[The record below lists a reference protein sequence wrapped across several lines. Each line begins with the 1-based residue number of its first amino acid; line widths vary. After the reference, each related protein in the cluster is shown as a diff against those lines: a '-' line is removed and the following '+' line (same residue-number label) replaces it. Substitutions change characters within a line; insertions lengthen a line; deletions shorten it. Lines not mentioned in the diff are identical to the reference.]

1 MLAALLKKSSP
12 THFATPYKLGH
23 DKTFHL
29 LEARRGRGK
38 SFSMAYWALQ
48 VARQKVPVVANF
60 HLDHYWLSVELL
72 RFGTFARL
80 QDALDWCAQNVRF
93 VNSWDEIMLAHDCLV
108 LLDEVNRL
116 FDSQDRSKEDKAPK
130 VVFEWLQLSRRNKI
144 TLVFAAQSMDWLT
157 PRVRQLF
164 DLLWRAKKE
173 MGRGRQSAQ
182 IKRFWLYGADPW
194 SKGLSEDPSRGADYK
209 AVIPFDKRIYSLY
222 DTLERIIAIPNES
235 KFSRFWDVYQH
246 QLETGIIPRPA
257 PGRAVPELPEWW
269 GPLGAGVPAPGA
281 AVAPPVLPSAPVCVA
296 PGAARVPGRHVLLSA
311 AGAQSTAAVLRETQT
326 QPHAEGRVLH

>member
-12 THFATPYKLGH
+12 THFATVYKLGH

-38 SFSMAYWALQ
+38 SFTMAYWALMC
-48 VARQKVPVVANF
+48 ARQKVPVVANF

-80 QDALDWCAQNVRF
+80 QDALDWCAQNIRF
-93 VNSWDEIMLAHDCLV
+93 VNSWDEIMLAYDCLV

-116 FDSQDRSKEDKAPK
+116 FDSQDRSKDDKAPK

-173 MGRGRQSAQ
+173 MGKGRRSGE

-194 SKGLSEDPSRGADYK
+194 SKGLSEDAARGADFK
-209 AVIPFDKRIYSLY
+209 VTVPFDKRIFSLY
-222 DTLERIIAIPNES
+222 NTLERIIAIPNETR
-235 KFSRFWDVYQH
+235 FARFWDVYQE
-246 QLETGIIPRPA
+246 QLATGIIPAATP
-257 PGRAVPELPEWW
+257 PRAVPALPDWW
-269 GPLGAGVPAPGA
+269 GLMGAGVPELSEPVQAVQLPVSPVLS
-281 AVAPPVLPSAPVCVA
+281 VAPL
-296 PGAARVPGRHVLLSA
+296 GRHALRA
-311 AGAQSTAAVLRETQT
+311 AEPNAAVLREA
-326 QPHAEGRVLH
+326 QPQAVGRVLH